1 MTPDPLISIE
11 NVSKWFGAQ
20 QVLRNVSAS
29 LPSGQVLSL
38 IGPSGSGKTT
48 LLRCVNF
55 LETFEEGRI
64 RIAGETVG
72 YVDDSGGRRIRRPER
87 EIAAARAEAG
97 MVFQSYNLF
106 PHLTVLQNIV
116 AAPVRLRRMSSAEAR
131 DLAGDLLG
139 RVGLA
144 EKAGAYP
151 SELSGG
157 QQQRVAIARALA
169 MRPRVMLFDEVTSA
183 LDPELVGEVLNV
195 IRGLARDGMTMV
207 IVTHEMQFA
216 REVSSVVAF
225 MAEGAILE
233 MAPPADLFAEPRHE
247 RLKSFLSRYRE
258 AYLL

>member
-1 MTPDPLISIE
+1 LIEID
-11 NVSKWFGAQ
+11 NVSKWFGPQ
-20 QVLRNVSAS
+20 QVLRGVSAS
-29 LPSGQVLSL
+29 LPAGKVLSL

-48 LLRCVNF
+48 LLRCINF
-55 LETFEEGRI
+55 LETFEQGTI

-72 YVDDSGGRRIRRPER
+72 YVNDAGRRIRRPER

-106 PHLTVLQNIV
+106 PHLTVLQNII
-116 AAPVRLRRMSSAEAR
+116 AAPVRLRRMTSAEAH
-131 DLAGDLLG
+131 DLAMDLLAN
-139 RVGLA
+139 VGLP
-144 EKAGAYP
+144 EKSGAYP

-157 QQQRVAIARALA
+157 QQQRVAIVRALA
-169 MRPRVMLFDEVTSA
+169 MRPRIMLFDEVTSA

-216 REVSSVVAF
+216 REVSSAVAF
-225 MAEGAILE
+225 MAEGEILE
-233 MAPPADLFAEPRHE
+233 IAPPDVLFTQPRHD
-247 RLKSFLSRYRE
+247 RLKSFLARFRE